1 MDREGAPRVH
11 LILIIVALLCVAA
24 GTLFVITALRDTDPI
39 GAKATILAAVHRHL
53 GAGRQEPDV
62 VDYGA
67 IYRWTN
73 APSEVVI
80 PRYMRWII
88 GFAVA
93 GVVIGLGSV
102 RWLRRE
108 VETKSLRLARAN
120 EELRQTEETLRLAL
134 EATKD
139 GVWNAHLPTGEVHWN
154 ASAYTMLGYEPSEF
168 PLTVKRW
175 ARLVHPD
182 DREVAWSIAAR
193 QAYSGDGSVSA
204 ELRAQRRDG
213 RWMWVHVRGK
223 AIEWDSQGDVVR
235 LTGTVSDITER
246 KKAEAE
252 RERLLDHIQAQA
264 RQVQQ
269 IIDTVPDGVVLIDAT
284 GAVQLANP
292 AAARLLPI
300 LTGQARPQS
309 AGPAQP
315 APAVLGP
322 ITHLGDHALEQLLTP
337 PPHGLRHEV
346 HADSRVFDVIAR
358 PVTPHDAQPDCG
370 SHCYV
375 LVLHDATLERAVRDQ
390 LQQQERLAALG
401 QLTAGIAHDFNN
413 ILAVVTLYTQMLA
426 KSSSLSAEDRDRV
439 GVINQQSLHAAHL
452 IGQLLAFSRRSVI
465 AHSPVRLGPFL
476 REQVHI
482 LQRTL
487 SESIRVELIATEISD
502 FAVKA
507 DPTQLQQLAMNL
519 ALNARDA
526 MPDGG
531 VLRFTLDHVAIDPD
545 QPPPMPGVTPGLW
558 VRLRVSDTGT
568 GIPAAIIPRLFEPF
582 FTTKK
587 SGKGN
592 GLGLPQVHG
601 IVTQHGGHIA
611 VESQPGAGATFTVL
625 LPALKSEPADAT
637 ETAPDTLPRGHG
649 ERVLLVED
657 SMNVRAALRALLE
670 SWDYRVQEVADGSRA
685 LALIEEQAEP
695 IALVLSDAVM
705 PTMGGMALART
716 LRQRGHAAPVILLSG
731 HPLDRD
737 AAELA
742 ASGVTAWLTKPPD
755 LDQLA
760 HAIADALH
768 PPA

>member
-1 MDREGAPRVH
+1 MDRKGAPRVH

-139 GVWNAHLPTGEVHWN
+139 GVWNAHLPTGEVRWN

-182 DREVAWSIAAR
+182 DRDVAWSIAAG

-223 AIEWDSQGDVVR
+223 AIEWDSQGGVVR

-337 PPHGLRHEV
+337 LAPDFWRAPTDNDRGNGMAARHTVWREAAVRREV
-346 HADSRVFDVIAR
+346 RG
-358 PVTPHDAQPDCG
+358 VTVRREVDG
-370 SHCYV
+370 NWRV
-375 LVLHDATLERAVRDQ
+375 LVSLAYPAAGETVGTLIYTFTNA
-390 LQQQERLAALG
+390 G
-401 QLTAGIAHDFNN
+401 Q
-413 ILAVVTLYTQMLA
+413 
-426 KSSSLSAEDRDRV
+426 
-439 GVINQQSLHAAHL
+439 
-452 IGQLLAFSRRSVI
+452 
-465 AHSPVRLGPFL
+465 
-476 REQVHI
+476 
-482 LQRTL
+482 
-487 SESIRVELIATEISD
+487 IRVAFRLE
-502 FAVKA
+502 
-507 DPTQLQQLAMNL
+507 PTGKGLP
-519 ALNARDA
+519 ALPRIGMTA
-526 MPDGG
+526 
-531 VLRFTLDHVAIDPD
+531 
-545 QPPPMPGVTPGLW
+545 Q
-558 VRLRVSDTGT
+558 
-568 GIPAAIIPRLFEPF
+568 IPAAFDRV
-582 FTTKK
+582 TW
-587 SGKGN
+587 
-592 GLGLPQVHG
+592 LGRGPHENY
-601 IVTQHGGHIA
+601 A
-611 VESQPGAGATFTVL
+611 DRRESAFVGRYD
-625 LPALKSEPADAT
+625 LPADDFFFPYVEP
-637 ETAPDTLPRGHG
+637 G
-649 ERVLLVED
+649 E
-657 SMNVRAALRALLE
+657 AI
-670 SWDYRVQEVADGSRA
+670 G
-685 LALIEEQAEP
+685 
-695 IALVLSDAVM
+695 
-705 PTMGGMALART
+705 
-716 LRQRGHAAPVILLSG
+716 IL
-731 HPLDRD
+731 
-737 AAELA
+737 
-742 ASGVTAWLTKPPD
+742 
-755 LDQLA
+755 
-760 HAIADALH
+760 
-768 PPA
+768 